1 MNNVVDMFTKLV
13 KGQPEVE
20 ADPEVPLTDEAIAS
34 FQQLVEEMVDAQVN
48 PAYFIEKMRE
58 VSNEV
63 SAWPD
68 V

>member
-20 ADPEVPLTDEAIAS
+20 VDPEVPLTDEAIAS